1 MRLENKMA
9 RLQNSF
15 IVDRHNLVESAPYIL
30 KPMQDQFYGLQNLAE
45 EEALKRHEEE
55 KKEGSK

>member
-1 MRLENKMA
+1 MA

-15 IVDRHNLVESAPYIL
+15 IIDRHNLVESAPYIL
-30 KPMQDQFYGLQNLAE
+30 KPMQDKYYGMQNLAE

-55 KKEGSK
+55 KKEGGK

>member
-1 MRLENKMA
+1 MA

-15 IVDRHNLVESAPYIL
+15 IIDRHNLVESAPYIL
-30 KPMQDQFYGLQNLAE
+30 KPRLDKYYGMQNLAE

-55 KKEGSK
+55 SEGK

>member
-1 MRLENKMA
+1 MA

-15 IVDRHNLVESAPYIL
+15 IVDRHNLVESTPYIL
-30 KPMQDQFYGLQNLAE
+30 KPMQDQFYSLQNLAE

-55 KKEGSK
+55 KKEGGK

>member
-1 MRLENKMA
+1 MA

-15 IVDRHNLVESAPYIL
+15 IIDRHNSVESAPYIL
-30 KPMQDQFYGLQNLAE
+30 KHMLDKIHGMQNLAE

-55 KKEGSK
+55 KKEGGK